1 MKLRLVLGAAAA
13 GLAVVAVA
21 PAPALADT
29 PLPTPTNVQALH
41 VSDTAADL
49 TWLGS
54 ALTAGDVVQ
63 RNVNG
68 TWQTY
73 ATGRY
78 SFLPLTNLNPATTYT
93 FRVYS
98 PAEPGLGYTT
108 SAPSAPVSFTTLSG
122 PDTVPPAKPAT
133 PTFSSVTITAAN
145 MFWPETT
152 DNVQVTGYYV
162 QQLVGGAWNT
172 IRTVDPAGRFQY
184 LSGLAANTSYT
195 FAVIAF
201 DARGNTSARS
211 DPGTVTTLPYTA
223 TPTCKFQIIPFPPG
237 FQAVVTITNTTAA
250 TLNGWT
256 VRFTLPAATTIN
268 YPFNG
273 VLTRDGSTATL
284 TPQPWNTMIGQ
295 GGQVF
300 TGILGSVSPFTPPSG
315 FTLNG
320 EACTTGP

>member
-1 MKLRLVLGAAAA
+1 MKLRLVLGAAAT
-13 GLAVVAVA
+13 GLAVAAAA

-29 PLPTPTNVQALH
+29 PLPTPTNLQAQH

-49 TWLGS
+49 SWLGT

-63 RNVNG
+63 RNING

-108 SAPSAPVSFTTLSG
+108 SAPSAPVSFTTLAG

-133 PTFSSVTITAAN
+133 PTFSGVTITVATVS
-145 MFWPETT
+145 WPEAT
-152 DNVQVTGYYV
+152 DNVQVTGYHL
-162 QQLVGGAWNT
+162 QQLIGGGWTT
-172 IRTVDPAGRFQY
+172 IRTVTPDQRFQTVY
-184 LSGLAANTSYT
+184 GLAANTSYS

-211 DPGTVTTLPYTA
+211 EPGTVTTLPYTA
-223 TPTCKFQIIPFPPG
+223 TPTCRSQIIPFPPG
-237 FQAVVTITNTTAA
+237 FQAVITITNTTAA

-256 VRFTLPAATTIN
+256 VRFTLPATATVN
-268 YPFNG
+268 YAFNG
-273 VLTRDGSTATL
+273 VLTRDGATGTL
-284 TPQPWNTMIGQ
+284 TPQPWNAVVGQ

-300 TGILGSVSPFTPPSG
+300 TGIVGSVSPFTPPSG

-320 EACTTGP
+320 EACPAT

>member
-1 MKLRLVLGAAAA
+1 MKLRLVLAA
-13 GLAVVAVA
+13 GAGVAALLLAPLPAVA
-21 PAPALADT
+21 DE
-29 PLPTPTNVQALH
+29 PLPTPTNLVAQH

-78 SFLPLTNLNPATTYT
+78 SFLPLTNLSPATTYT

-108 SAPSAPVSFTTLSG
+108 SGPSAPVSFTTLSG
-122 PDTVPPAKPAT
+122 PDSVPPAKPAT
-133 PTFSSVTITAAN
+133 PTFNTVTITQATV
-145 MFWPETT
+145 FWPETT
-152 DNVQVTGYYV
+152 DNVQVTGYHL
-162 QQLVGGAWNT
+162 QQLIGGSWTT
-172 IRTVDPAGRFQY
+172 IRTVTPAQRFQTVY
-184 LSGLAANTSYT
+184 GLAANTAYS

-211 DPGTVTTLPYTA
+211 DPGTVTTLPYTP
-223 TPTCKFQIIPFPPG
+223 TPTCQFQIIPFPPG

-250 TLNGWT
+250 TMNGWT
-256 VRFTLPAATTIN
+256 VRFTLPATATVN
-268 YPFNG
+268 YAFNG
-273 VLTRDGSTATL
+273 VLSRDGATG
-284 TPQPWNTMIGQ
+284 TISPQPWNTVIGQ
-295 GGQVF
+295 GVQFF
-300 TGILGSVSPFTPPSG
+300 TGIVGSATPFTPPSG

-320 EACTTGP
+320 EACTARF

>member
-1 MKLRLVLGAAAA
+1 MKIRLGLGFAA
-13 GLAVVAVA
+13 GLAALLLA
-21 PAPALADT
+21 PPPAAADD
-29 PLPTPTNVQALH
+29 PLPTPTNVAAQH

-54 ALTAGDVVQ
+54 ALSAGDVVE
-63 RNVNG
+63 RNVDG

-78 SFLPLTNLNPATTYT
+78 SFLPLTNLSPATTYT

-122 PDTVPPAKPAT
+122 PDTIPPATPAT

-145 MFWPETT
+145 MFWPEAT

-162 QQLVGGAWNT
+162 QQLVGGGWTT
-172 IRTVDPAGRFQY
+172 IRTVTPDQRFQY

-201 DARGNTSARS
+201 DARGNASARS
-211 DPGTVTTLPYTA
+211 APGTVTTLPYTA
-223 TPTCKFQIIPFPPG
+223 TPTCRSQIIPFPPG

-256 VRFTLPAATTIN
+256 VRFTLPASATVN
-268 YPFNG
+268 YAFNG
-273 VLTRDGSTATL
+273 VLTRDGSTGTI
-284 TPQPWNTMIGQ
+284 TPQPWNTVIGP

-300 TGILGSVSPFTPPSG
+300 TGIVGSVNSFTPPSG

-320 EACTTGP
+320 EACPAG